1 MVVDLG
7 MKKRK
12 TQPPSVQYDFQDD
25 QNELSE
31 PAARMIPRYDPMG
44 FNPVL
49 LTFSRREKTDAQLAP
64 KSTFSLITLIKSGV
78 TRQSLDDL
86 MLATGLSLSDIA
98 DCMHMTERTL
108 RNYTP
113 QTRLGPEQSERAI
126 EIGKLYELGSET
138 FGSLASFRSYMDS
151 HVMAL
156 GGRKPKE
163 FLDTSVGIEFLK
175 DELGRI
181 QHGVFA

>member
-1 MVVDLG
+1 ML
-7 MKKRK
+7 
-12 TQPPSVQYDFQDD
+12 
-25 QNELSE
+25 LAE
-31 PAARMIPRYDPMG
+31 PMTRMIPRYDPMG

-49 LTFSRREKTDAQLAP
+49 LTYSRNEKENALLTP
-64 KSTFSLITLIKSGV
+64 KSTFSLISLIKSGV
-78 TRQSLDDL
+78 SRQSLDDL
-86 MLATGLSLSDIA
+86 IAATGLSLSELA

-126 EIGKLYELGSET
+126 EIANLYEKGTET
-138 FGSLASFRSYMDS
+138 FGSLQAFKKYMDS
-151 HVMAL
+151 EVMAL
-156 GGRKPKE
+156 GGKKPKA

-181 QHGVFA
+181 QYGVFA